1 MKPTSIA
8 DLLTSGRVRLYR
20 TEVHSGGDTLNVAD
34 KREVALYVTIG
45 SEKYC
50 LRVPLDL
57 LTVESLGSV
66 SVPKPRPWEENSDW
80 LSEKYQ
86 AHGSFPAIVAS
97 LGLETQDAKAMHIY
111 ARNILGWRIEEGVQL
126 LRWEF
131 VRRYYAQARPDL
143 RPKLREVAR
152 QLGVSASTLSAW
164 RKEIETGHLF
174 NQRFT
179 AVRWREAL
187 ETPPEKLFPGDPAR
201 WR

>member
-1 MKPTSIA
+1 MKISSIA
-8 DLLTSGRVRLYR
+8 DLLTSGRVRLYK
-20 TEVHSGGDTLNVAD
+20 TEVHASGDTPDSANQQ
-34 KREVALYVTIG
+34 EVALYVTIG
-45 SEKYC
+45 TEKY
-50 LRVPLDL
+50 RIRAPLDRM
-57 LTVESLGSV
+57 TVEPLGSV
-66 SVPKPRPWEENSDW
+66 SIPKPRPWEQNKDW

-86 AHGSFPAIVAS
+86 EHGSFPAIVTA

-126 LRWEF
+126 LRWAF
-131 VRRYYAQARPDL
+131 VRRFYAQARSDS

-179 AVRWREAL
+179 AERWREAL
-187 ETPPEKLFPGDPAR
+187 ETPLEKLYPGDPTR
-201 WR
+201 WH